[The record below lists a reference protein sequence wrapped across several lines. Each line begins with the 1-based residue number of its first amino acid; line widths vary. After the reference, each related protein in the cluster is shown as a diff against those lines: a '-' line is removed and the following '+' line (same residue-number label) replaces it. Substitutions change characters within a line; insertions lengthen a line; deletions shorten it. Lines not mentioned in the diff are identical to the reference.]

1 METVKVYGMG
11 MDDHPLPA
19 STDRRVR
26 RSRRALGDAL
36 VALVLEHGF
45 DAVTVEAII
54 QRADVARATFYAH
67 FKDKADLLASL
78 VQELAAELEARAV
91 PLAATGPVVRG
102 VAMRELFRHADERRE
117 LYRVALSN
125 AAGGRAREAYQAV
138 VARGFATALG
148 AAVSA
153 MSATP
158 RVSVEVVARAW
169 TGSHLA
175 LLDWWL
181 NDQPQLSAD
190 EVTVIAMNLLVH
202 GSHWGLGLDGLEFDD
217 TELAQAGHSTA

>member
-1 METVKVYGMG
+1 MTTWPAPPATDGYAALGVPWAM
-11 MDDHPLPA
+11 PWWLSFSSTA
-19 STDRRVR
+19 STRC
-26 RSRRALGDAL
+26 
-36 VALVLEHGF
+36 
-45 DAVTVEAII
+45 TVEAII

-67 FKDKADLLASL
+67 FKDKSDLLASL
-78 VQELAAELEARAV
+78 VQDLAAELEARAV

-117 LYRVALSN
+117 LYRVALSD

-138 VARGFATALG
+138 VARGFARAFG

-153 MSATP
+153 MDATP
-158 RVSVEVVARAW
+158 RLPVDVVARAW

-181 NDQPQLSAD
+181 NDQPQLHAD
-190 EVTVIAMNLLVH
+190 EVTIIAMNLMVH
-202 GSHWGLGLDGLEFDD
+202 GSNWGLGLEELEFDD
-217 TELAQAGHSTA
+217 SQLAQDREATA